1 MKTSVTK
8 KADIERKWYLI
19 DADGATL
26 GRMATVIA
34 DLLRGKK
41 KACFSPAV
49 DCGDYVIVINTGKI
63 VVTGNKLVDKKYYRH
78 SGYPGGLTE
87 ISLEQLLEKDSNK
100 VIFQA
105 VKGMLPKNKLSD
117 ESIGKLKLFKGAE
130 HDHTAQKPLIVKVK

>member
-8 KADIERKWYLI
+8 KADIIRKWYII

-26 GRMATVIA
+26 GRVATIIA

-49 DCGDYVIVINTGKI
+49 DCGDYVIVINSSKI
-63 VVTGNKLVDKKYYRH
+63 AVTGNKLIDKKYYRH

-87 ISLEQLLEKDSNK
+87 LSLEQLLVKDSNK

-105 VKGMLPKNKLSD
+105 VKGMLPKNKLAD
-117 ESIGKLKLFKGAE
+117 EVIGKLKIFKNSE
-130 HDHTAQKPLIVKVK
+130 HGHTAQKPIEIKVK